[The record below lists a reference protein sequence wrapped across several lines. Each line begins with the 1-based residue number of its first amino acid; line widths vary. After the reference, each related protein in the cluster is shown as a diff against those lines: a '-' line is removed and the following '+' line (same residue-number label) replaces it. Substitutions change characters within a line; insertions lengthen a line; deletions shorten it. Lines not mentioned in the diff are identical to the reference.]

1 MNVSCET
8 FKTHQTHQSFQIN
21 SLIAQGIALKEI
33 SPASNLL
40 KKILNLKQNANNAF

>member
-1 MNVSCET
+1 MFHVELSQPIRLT
-8 FKTHQTHQSFQIN
+8 RVFKLTPF
-21 SLIAQGIALKEI
+21 LPKGMPLKEI